1 MYFRSCLAHWRALEL
16 YGQGNSITTC
26 LKGVFRTLSCA
37 IPKAICPRDRM
48 TFISVR
54 EQPRC
59 KDRRGLSATRL
70 GQRQQRNHAR
80 RLHPALPGHSSPL
93 PRWHLMLYAA
103 TAVGRAGLIARLY
116 QAHVSPAMGLR
127 VACGFP
133 MAGSSRHT
141 RALPEKST
149 SRPCRSMVL
158 HKTGPRLEAHLL

>member
-1 MYFRSCLAHWRALEL
+1 
-16 YGQGNSITTC
+16 
-26 LKGVFRTLSCA
+26 
-37 IPKAICPRDRM
+37 M

-70 GQRQQRNHAR
+70 GQRQQRSHAR
-80 RLHPALPGHSSPL
+80 RLHPALPGLSSPL
-93 PRWHLMLYAA
+93 PRSHLMLYAA
-103 TAVGRAGLIARLY
+103 TAVGRAGLITRLY

-133 MAGSSRHT
+133 MTGSRHT

-149 SRPCRSMVL
+149 SRPCRWYFTRPTPDLRRICCEHFRYVMLKMLGRRRGGRQS
-158 HKTGPRLEAHLL
+158 KTTRHGPRFCRAMSPASAA